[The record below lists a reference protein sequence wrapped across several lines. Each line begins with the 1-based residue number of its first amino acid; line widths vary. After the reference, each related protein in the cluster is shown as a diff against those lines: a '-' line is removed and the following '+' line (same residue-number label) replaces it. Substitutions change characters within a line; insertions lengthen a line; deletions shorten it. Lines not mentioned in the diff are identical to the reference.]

1 MVVLLWCV
9 LCGFLGDDGDRAR
22 RTFQFTSQ
30 QSPDTLMAGVS
41 SALTDMGFEVVPG
54 GASDPYKAKG
64 SLLTAKG
71 MIGLGLQVPLTVDH
85 TTRHRIVHQIT
96 LHFTTHDRTGAA
108 GTTHCRPHH

>member
-1 MVVLLWCV
+1 MYSNISTLSSRVVVCGVVVVV

-71 MIGLGLQVPLTVDH
+71 MIGLGMQVP
-85 TTRHRIVHQIT
+85 
-96 LHFTTHDRTGAA
+96 
-108 GTTHCRPHH
+108 TTHCRPHH